1 MKRLMRTALY
11 LMAVCLFAAC
21 SDDVEDTYANH
32 RALFV
37 FSPTTAA
44 PELHAALNNPG
55 MFCFITFN
63 KNYFRFTNSEGRF
76 TDVPRSGYAQYG
88 TPECIAGFIAG
99 QPSIP
104 DLNGNFYLLAFDL
117 ACPTCYDN
125 DYIRRNLT
133 FAAPEIVE
141 CSRCHTA
148 YALNNQGFPLNG
160 SKESKPLYRYRITY
174 VPGMSH
180 LRIQN

>member
-1 MKRLMRTALY
+1 MKRLMRHTFLLLA
-11 LMAVCLFAAC
+11 ACLLAAC
-21 SDDVEDTYANH
+21 SDEVEDTYANH

-55 MFCFITFN
+55 MFCAITFDS
-63 KNYFRFTNSEGRF
+63 KYFTFTNSEGRS
-76 TDVPRSGYAQYG
+76 TPVPRSGYAQYG
-88 TPECIAGFIAG
+88 TPECIAGFVAG

-104 DLNGNFYLLAFDL
+104 NLNGNFYLIAFDF
-117 ACPTCYDN
+117 ACPDCYDN
-125 DYIRRNLT
+125 GYIRRNLT
-133 FAAPEIVE
+133 FIAPETME
-141 CSRCHTA
+141 CSRCHTR

-160 SKESKPLYRYRITY
+160 GEQSKPLYRYHISYAPET
-174 VPGMSH
+174 GL